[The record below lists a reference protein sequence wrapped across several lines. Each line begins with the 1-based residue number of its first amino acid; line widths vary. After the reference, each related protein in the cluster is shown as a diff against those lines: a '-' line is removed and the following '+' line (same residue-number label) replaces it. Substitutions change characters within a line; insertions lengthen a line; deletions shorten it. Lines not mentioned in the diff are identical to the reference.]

1 MKSLIQGTV
10 ILLAVVAVL
19 FYVNSQLT
27 NTSSQANSDTI
38 TVFNWGEYIDP
49 ELVERFEEENGIRV
63 VYETFDSNEAMLT
76 KIQQG
81 GTRYDVAMPSEY
93 MIEKMKEE
101 DLLQPIDLAKIP
113 NLENIDPYFLNLP
126 FDPGNQYSI
135 PYFWG
140 TVGIAFNPTLLEGQ
154 TFESWEDLWSPELR
168 QEVILVDGAREVIG
182 MGLNTLG
189 HSLNSTNEEE
199 LRKATDRLI
208 ELGPNVKAIIGD
220 EIVETMRR
228 GEAAIALV
236 WSGQAA
242 DIMWV
247 NEDID
252 YSVPEEGSNLWF
264 DNMIIPKTAGNID
277 GAHAF
282 INFMLDPEVAAQNAD
297 YVGYST
303 PNQQAIELMDPEV
316 TGDERFYP
324 TEEMRDRLEVYTN
337 LGPEML
343 GKYNELFLEFKMS
356 MNRN

>member
-1 MKSLIQGTV
+1 MKSIVQLTIG
-10 ILLAVVAVL
+10 ILAVVAVL
-19 FYVNSQLT
+19 FYVNSQLNDT
-27 NTSSQANSDTI
+27 ASRASSDTI

-49 ELVERFEEENGIRV
+49 ELVDQFEEETGIRV

-101 DLLQPIDLAKIP
+101 DLLIPIDQSKLP
-113 NLENIDPYFLNLP
+113 NLENIDPYFLDLP
-126 FDPGNQYSI
+126 FDPGNQFSI

-140 TVGIAFNPTLLEGQ
+140 TVGIAFNPTLLDGQ
-154 TFESWEDLWSPELR
+154 TFESWDDLWSPELK
-168 QEVILVDGAREVIG
+168 QQVILVDGAREVIG
-182 MGLNTLG
+182 MGLNSLG
-189 HSLNSTNEEE
+189 YSLNSTDETE
-199 LRKATDRLI
+199 LRAATDRLI

-242 DIMWV
+242 DIMYV

-264 DNMIIPKTAGNID
+264 DNMIIPKTAGNVE
-277 GAHAF
+277 GAHKF

-303 PNQQAIELMDPEV
+303 PNINAIDLMDPEV

-324 TEEMRDRLEVYTN
+324 TEEIRDRLEVYQN
-337 LGPEML
+337 LGPQKL
-343 GKYNELFLEFKMS
+343 GEYNELFLEFKMS
-356 MNRN
+356 MNSN